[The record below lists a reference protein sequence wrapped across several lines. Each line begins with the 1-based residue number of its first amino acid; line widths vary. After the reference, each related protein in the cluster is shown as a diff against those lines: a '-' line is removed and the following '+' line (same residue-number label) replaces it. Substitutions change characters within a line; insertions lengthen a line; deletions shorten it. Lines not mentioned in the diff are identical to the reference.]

1 VISFHSIM
9 TLGTKASIG
18 LSLCIGLLITA
29 PTAAQNDI
37 ILRGDNKHI
46 SKCKILKLEIDKV
59 SYMKG
64 GKEQEILVSRISGFR
79 FGNIPESFTRG
90 QSAEN
95 RTDYANAGKLFAEC
109 AAAAKDGPIKNSAN
123 FFAGRAF
130 SLQAEND
137 SAHANTAVAALETYL
152 AANPNGYYMPEAQV
166 RLAKARLA
174 GGDAAGAEVMLAG
187 MVSTATSGRW
197 PLRWVTHI
205 QQTLGTAQYAQQKYA
220 AARSSFQGVAGS
232 ADSAMGQDNRHNV
245 ELTAI
250 KTNSLVMQGET
261 FIGEKMLNEALSYF
275 QNLSNSTAKGVKAA
289 AHAGQGQILFLQ
301 GASDATKLRQ
311 AQVALAKASIEP
323 DTSDSTSAKALFFM
337 GKVLTALGDKE
348 KNALARAK
356 TYFQSVTKYYPKT
369 PWASKASRELDG

>member
-1 VISFHSIM
+1 M
-9 TLGTKASIG
+9 TLGTKASLG
-18 LSLCIGLLITA
+18 LGLCIGLLITA

-59 SYMKG
+59 TYMKG
-64 GKEQEILVSRISGFR
+64 GKEQEILVSRIDGFR
-79 FGNIPESFTRG
+79 FGDLPETFTRG

-95 RTDYANAGKLFAEC
+95 RNDYANAGKLFAEC
-109 AAAAKDGPIKNSAN
+109 SAAAKDGPVKNSAN

-130 SLQAEND
+130 SLQAEAD
-137 SAHANTAVAALETYL
+137 AAHANTAVAALESYL
-152 AANPNGYYMPEAQV
+152 ATSPNGYYMPEAQV

-174 GGDAAGAEVMLAG
+174 GGDAAGAETMLAG

-205 QQTLGTAQYAQQKYA
+205 QQTLGTAQFAQQKYA
-220 AARSSFQGVAGS
+220 AARSSFQGVAGA
-232 ADSAMGQDNRHNV
+232 ADSAIGQNNRYQA

-289 AHAGQGQILFLQ
+289 AQAGQGQILFLQ
-301 GASDATKLRQ
+301 GASDTSKLRQ
-311 AQVALAKASIEP
+311 AQLALAKASTEP
-323 DTSDSTSAKALFFM
+323 DTNDSTSAKALFFM

-356 TYFQSVTKYYPKT
+356 TYFQSVTNHYPKT
-369 PWASKASRELDG
+369 SWATKASAELDG